1 MAIRKTYQSIHF
13 IELDN
18 YIMVSGIRKKIE
30 FRGGS
35 LKPRINGRYTTDDP
49 KEIEVL
55 DKDAQR
61 PEASFKCIYSEGTP
75 DQVTVKKEQP
85 SKPSVTA
92 KTEPVASEQD
102 TPKGDTNDSGEFKD
116 QGEDVQAGSVGY
128 KTVPEINTVQD
139 ARKYL
144 ADNVEGLTLSK
155 LPNATAVKNAA
166 AKNNIVFP
174 NLP

>member
-13 IELDN
+13 IELDT
-18 YIMVSGIRKKIE
+18 YIMMGGHKKLVQ

-35 LKPRINGRYTTDDP
+35 LKPRINGRYSTDDP

-61 PEASFKCIYSEGTP
+61 SGASFKCIHSEGTP

-116 QGEDVQAGSVGY
+116 QGEEPAGSVGY

>member
-1 MAIRKTYQSIHF
+1 MAIRKIYQSIHY
-13 IELDN
+13 IELDT
-18 YIMVSGIRKKIE
+18 YIMVDGHKKLIQ

-35 LKPRINGRYTTDDP
+35 LKPRINGKYTTNDP

-55 DKDAQR
+55 DKDVQR
-61 PEASFKCIYSEGTP
+61 PGTSFKCIHSEGTP
-75 DQVTVKKEQP
+75 DKV
-85 SKPSVTA
+85 A
-92 KTEPVASEQD
+92 KTKPGTPEVSKTEAPDELTDQD
-102 TPKGDTNDSGEFKD
+102 EDT
-116 QGEDVQAGSVGY
+116 QVGSVGY
-128 KTVPEINTVQD
+128 KTIPEVKTVQD

-144 ADNVEGLTLSK
+144 AANVEGLTLSK

>member
-1 MAIRKTYQSIHF
+1 MAFRKTYQSIHF
-13 IELDN
+13 IELDT
-18 YIMVSGIRKKIE
+18 YIMVGGHKKLIQ

-55 DKDAQR
+55 DKDAKR
-61 PEASFKCIYSEGTP
+61 PGISFKLIHSEEIP
-75 DQVTVKKEQP
+75 DKVTEEPTVAPMVKKAPAEPIKKQTLP
-85 SKPSVTA
+85 EEA
-92 KTEPVASEQD
+92 KEVE
-102 TPKGDTNDSGEFKD
+102 EFKD
-116 QGEDVQAGSVGY
+116 QEEASPATSVGY
-128 KTVPEINTVQD
+128 KTVPEITTVQD

>member
-1 MAIRKTYQSIHF
+1 MAIRKIYQSIHF
-13 IELDN
+13 IELDT
-18 YIMVSGIRKKIE
+18 YIMVGGHKKLVQ

-35 LKPRINGRYTTDDP
+35 LKPRINGRYTTNDP

-61 PEASFKCIYSEGTP
+61 PGASYKCIHTEGTP
-75 DQVTVKKEQP
+75 DIVTLKKEQP
-85 SKPSVTA
+85 VKA
-92 KTEPVASEQD
+92 KAEDNPAPATTDAAEAGAKDSE
-102 TPKGDTNDSGEFKD
+102 EFKD
-116 QGEDVQAGSVGY
+116 QGEDLAGSVGY

>member
-1 MAIRKTYQSIHF
+1 MPIRKTYQSFHYT
-13 IELDN
+13 ELDT
-18 YIMVSGIRKKIE
+18 YIMVGGHKKLIQ
-30 FRGGS
+30 FRDGS
-35 LKPRINGRYTTDDP
+35 LKPRINGRYTTSNP
-49 KEIEVL
+49 QEIEAL

-61 PEASFKCIYSEGTP
+61 PGASFRCVHTEGAPDKVTKPKSETP
-75 DQVTVKKEQP
+75 EKQEVP
-85 SKPSVTA
+85 
-92 KTEPVASEQD
+92 D
-102 TPKGDTNDSGEFKD
+102 TRAPEEFKD
-116 QGEDVQAGSVGY
+116 QDENPAGSVGY
-128 KTVPEINTVQD
+128 KTVPEIKTVQD